1 MFKKIA
7 VGLVCL
13 TLFAWGITSFQD
25 QVNLPGKYQ
34 LVPTVNAEGN
44 STMYKINTTN
54 GDTWILES
62 DRTDFKNKWFPLPH
76 GTIPE

>member
-13 TLFAWGITSFQD
+13 TLLAWGITSFQD

-34 LVPTVNAEGN
+34 LVPTVNVEGN
-44 STMYKINTTN
+44 STMY
-54 GDTWILES
+54 
-62 DRTDFKNKWFPLPH
+62 
-76 GTIPE
+76 